1 MNLERFIYE
10 FNLASTMVVKDNVEW
25 AYVLN
30 NKIDKEL
37 DYDDSISFYHLV
49 DSFNKLYLKF
59 KNDFDKL
66 DKWKLGEYIKVLDVY
81 SNEDENDLYRSLV
94 IYIDNPDKIICDYD
108 ETLLYV
114 VENNREIY
122 GRITN
127 NLNYFDKNYYNRKI
141 DIDKDKASKYLD
153 FFLNY
158 KLFIDSFDY
167 FRNRTIFGNGTT
179 MIFSKIDGDIF
190 DSGCKFELSFGNAFF
205 NYEDYI
211 KVVFELGSEL
221 RINYDDSMV
230 KVESNM
236 IDDKKDIIDRLIN
249 NLYIHKCRLSKLYD
263 NDNIKKLR
271 RD

>member
-30 NKIDKEL
+30 NNIDKKID
-37 DYDDSISFYHLV
+37 YDNSISFYHLV
-49 DSFNKLYLKF
+49 DFFNKLYLKF
-59 KNDFDKL
+59 KKDYEQL
-66 DKWKLGEYIKVLDVY
+66 DKWNLGEYIKVLDVY

-94 IYIDNPDKIICDYD
+94 FYIDNPDKMIGDYD

-114 VENNREIY
+114 VEKNREIY

-141 DIDKDKASKYLD
+141 NIDVDKASKYLD
-153 FFLNY
+153 FFLKY
-158 KLFIDSFDY
+158 KLFIDAFDY
-167 FRNRTIFGNGTT
+167 FRNRTILGNGTT

-190 DSGCKFELSFGNAFF
+190 DSGCRFELSFGNAFF

-221 RINYDDSMV
+221 IINYDDSMV

-236 IDDKKDIIDRLIN
+236 IDDKKDIINRLIN
-249 NLYIHKCRLSKLYD
+249 NLYIHNSKLSKLYD

>member
-10 FNLASTMVVKDNVEW
+10 FNLASTMVAKDNIDW
-25 AYVLN
+25 ACILN
-30 NKIDKEL
+30 NKIDKKI
-37 DYDDSISFYHLV
+37 DYDNSISFYHLV

-59 KNDFDKL
+59 KNDYDQL
-66 DKWKLGEYIKVLDVY
+66 DKWNLGEYIKVLDVY
-81 SNEDENDLYRSLV
+81 SNEDENDLYRSLA
-94 IYIDNPDKIICDYD
+94 IYIDNPDKIIGDYD

-114 VENNREIY
+114 VEKNGEIY

-141 DIDKDKASKYLD
+141 NIDVDKASKYLD
-153 FFLNY
+153 FFLKY

-221 RINYDDSMV
+221 RINYDDSIV
-230 KVESNM
+230 IFESKK
-236 IDDKKDIIDRLIN
+236 IDDKKDIIDKLIN
-249 NLYIHKCRLSKLYD
+249 NLYIHNSKLSKLYD